1 MKTRYKLLLMSLLG
15 ISIFSGC
22 DDFLKCEPESS
33 YSVVGAYKTA
43 ADFEQ
48 ASAGIYGKLQ
58 GLYAGNT
65 SFLYAMNMRTDEL
78 NVVTPGN
85 PSGYLGGLERFTNDA
100 LNGSTESWLNNFFGV
115 ISRTNQILDKI
126 DNGIFTDET
135 QRDCIK
141 GESYFFRAYS
151 YWYLG
156 HLFGGMPLYERSYS
170 VEETKLIPRSTQDE
184 TFDFAE
190 KDFKSAISLLPE
202 QWSGDN
208 NGRPT
213 KYVAAAMLA
222 RMCMFRHQ
230 YAKAKPYLEDVIN
243 SKVYEMETQYVDCVN
258 ESGEYGKE
266 RMFEIQFMG
275 GQLGEGQH
283 FTPGCLPAEYRGDL
297 QICNGFNS
305 YPLVSTTLLA
315 AYEPGDLRKD
325 ISVATNLM
333 INGTVDDQNTYIIKF
348 HHTAIKPVNQ
358 NDWGVNIPIIRYTDV
373 KLMYAEVLN
382 ELNGVNDTSIA
393 ILKEVRNRA
402 GLSTPTTFNTKED
415 FLKAL
420 IKERQVEFAFEGLR
434 WSDLLRWGI
443 AKKVMNDFLGDIKQD
458 GGIYVMEDYQCIFPI
473 PSSLL
478 NTYAN
483 EKVMWQNPVY

>member
-1 MKTRYKLLLMSLLG
+1 MKTRYKLLLMALLG
-15 ISIFSGC
+15 ISTFSGC

-48 ASAGIYGKLQ
+48 ASVGMYGRLQ

-65 SFLYAMNMRTDEL
+65 SFLYALNMRTDEL
-78 NVVTPGN
+78 NVITPGAPN
-85 PSGYLGGLERFTNDA
+85 GYLGGLERFTNDA

-115 ISRTNQILDKI
+115 ISRANQILDKI
-126 DNGIFTDET
+126 DGGIFTDEA
-135 QRDCIK
+135 QRDYIK

-156 HLFGGMPLYERSYS
+156 HLFGGMPLYDKSYS
-170 VEETKLIPRSTQDE
+170 VEETKLMPRSTQEE

-202 QWSGDN
+202 RWSGN
-208 NGRPT
+208 NIGRPS
-213 KYVAAAMLA
+213 KYVAEAMLA

-230 YAKAKPYLEDVIN
+230 YAKAKPYLEDIIN
-243 SKVYEMETQYVDCVN
+243 SKVYEMAAQYVDCVN

-283 FTPGCLPAEYRGDL
+283 FTPGCLPAEYRGEL
-297 QICNGFNS
+297 QTCNGYNS

-333 INGTVDDQNTYIIKF
+333 INGAVDDQNTYIIKF

-358 NDWGVNIPIIRYTDV
+358 NDWGINMPIIRYTDV
-373 KLMYAEVLN
+373 KLMYAEALN
-382 ELNGVNDTSIA
+382 ELDGVNDTSIA
-393 ILKEVRNRA
+393 ILREVRNRA
-402 GLSTPTTFNTKED
+402 GLATTTTFNTKED
-415 FLKAL
+415 FLKAI

-443 AKKVMNDFLGDIKQD
+443 AKKVMNDFLGDVKQD
-458 GGIYVMEDYQCIFPI
+458 GGIYVMKDHQNIFPI

-483 EKVMWQNPVY
+483 DKVMWQNPIY

>member
-1 MKTRYKLLLMSLLG
+1 MKTIYKLLLVAFLG
-15 ISIFSGC
+15 TPTLSAC
-22 DDFLKCEPESS
+22 DDFLTREPESS

-48 ASAGIYGKLQ
+48 ASAGMYARLQ

-65 SFLYAMNMRTDEL
+65 SFLYAVNMRTDEL
-78 NVVTPGN
+78 NVITPGAPN
-85 PSGYLGGLERFTNDA
+85 GYIGGLERFTNDA

-115 ISRTNQILDKI
+115 ISRANQILDKI
-126 DNGIFTDET
+126 DGGIFNDEA
-135 QRDCIK
+135 QRNFIK

-156 HLFGGMPLYERSYS
+156 HLFGGMPLYDKSYS
-170 VEETKLIPRSTQDE
+170 VEETKLIPRSTQEE

-202 QWSGDN
+202 ECSGSN

-213 KYVAAAMLA
+213 KYVAEAMLS

-230 YAKAKPYLEDVIN
+230 YAKAKPYLEDIIS
-243 SKVYEMETQYVDCVN
+243 SKVYDMATQYVDCIN

-283 FTPGCLPAEYRGDL
+283 FTPGCLPAEYRGEL
-297 QICNGFNS
+297 QSCNGFNS
-305 YPLVSTTLLA
+305 YPLVSTNLLA

-325 ISVATNLM
+325 ISVATNLN

-348 HHTAIKPVNQ
+348 HHTNTKPVNQ
-358 NDWGVNIPIIRYTDV
+358 NDWGINLPIIRYTDV

-382 ELNGVNDTSIA
+382 ELDGVNETSIS
-393 ILKEVRNRA
+393 ILNEVRKRA
-402 GLSTPTTFNTKED
+402 GLPTITAFDTKED

-420 IKERQVEFAFEGLR
+420 IKERRVEFAFEGLR

-443 AKKVMNDFLGDIKQD
+443 AKKVMNEFLGDVKQD
-458 GGIYVMEDYQCIFPI
+458 GGIYTMEDYQTIFPI

-483 EKVMWQNPVY
+483 EKVMWQNPQY